1 MPALIATAALAQTSE
16 PSMRPAIMA
25 TVLEPG
31 GSFAPMLERV
41 IPAVVT
47 IRVTGRK
54 LRPIPIPLRQKD
66 GKGPALPLPETE
78 EFGAGGSGVIVDAE
92 QGYII
97 TNNHVIEHATHIEV
111 GLSSGRRMIAK
122 LIGTDIG
129 SDVAVIKVDE
139 PNLPSIKLGDS
150 DAMRV
155 GDIVAA
161 VGNPFGLEGTATLGI
176 VSAVMR
182 TEIGHGLFEDYLQID
197 AQINPGNSGGALV
210 NVSGEL
216 IGINTVGAEGRG
228 LGIGFAVPFNMAK
241 VIMDELITAG
251 RMRRGSTGLIVAD
264 LPMEFASPREGGVT
278 RGAIVRKVLPKS
290 PAAAAGIEPG
300 DIVVSAG
307 NRPVRNA
314 AEFVTRTVTVPLGTS
329 IPIILFAKGQGRTR
343 VADVGRYR
351 HRPGG
356 DRRCGRRWAVLQAP
370 WWVKSCSA
378 TASTANCLGAQV
390 LHVPADSP
398 AYWIGLEAGRRHRRH
413 RRPKSSL
420 AGGPRL
426 SSRSG
431 WQRVPR
437 RDRPQWRTG
446 TNPRQALTAAGHGGA
461 LQVTERQAN
470 ARECLSASVMPMRRA
485 ASCPFLKTRMTD

>member
-1 MPALIATAALAQTSE
+1 MSNGRLRPFKILALLCMPTLTATATLAQTSGRM
-16 PSMRPAIMA
+16 PGSAVMA
-25 TVLEPG
+25 TVLEPS
-31 GSFAPMLERV
+31 GSFAPMLEKV

-47 IRVTGRK
+47 IRVIGRK
-54 LRPIPIPLRQKD
+54 LRSISIPPRQKD
-66 GKGPALPLPETE
+66 GKGPALPPPETE

-92 QGYII
+92 QGFII

-111 GLSSGRRMIAK
+111 GLSSGRRMMAK

-150 DAMRV
+150 DAVRV

-182 TEIGHGLFEDYLQID
+182 SEIGHGLFEDYLQID

-251 RMRRGSTGLIVAD
+251 RMRRGSTGLIVVD
-264 LPMEFASPREGGVT
+264 LPMELASPREGGVT

-307 NRPVRNA
+307 NKPVRNA

-329 IPIILFAKGQGRTR
+329 IPIILFAKGQGRN
-343 VADVGRYR
+343 VSLISADTVIDPEERTLRPEMGSLAGAVVGEILLGNRLY
-351 HRPGG
+351 G
-356 DRRCGRRWAVLQAP
+356 DV
-370 WWVKSCSA
+370 
-378 TASTANCLGAQV
+378 LGAQV
-390 LHVPADSP
+390 LRVPADSP
-398 AYWIGLEAGRRHRRH
+398 AYIVGLEADDVIVGIDDRRVRSPEELVYRVGR
-413 RRPKSSL
+413 
-420 AGGPRL
+420 AGNEF
-426 SSRSG
+426 
-431 WQRVPR
+431 RVAIVRNGVP
-437 RDRPQWRTG
+437 G
-446 TNPRQALTAAGHGGA
+446 LI
-461 LQVTERQAN
+461 
-470 ARECLSASVMPMRRA
+470 RA
-485 ASCPFLKTRMTD
+485 KH

>member
-1 MPALIATAALAQTSE
+1 MRSAIA
-16 PSMRPAIMA
+16 A

-54 LRPIPIPLRQKD
+54 LRPLLIPLREKD
-66 GKGPALPLPETE
+66 GKAAALPPPETE

-97 TNNHVIEHATHIEV
+97 TNNHVIENATRIEV
-111 GLSSGRRMIAK
+111 ALSSGRRMLAK

-150 DAMRV
+150 DAVRV

-182 TEIGHGLFEDYLQID
+182 AEIGHGLFEDYLQID
-197 AQINPGNSGGALV
+197 AQIHPGNSGGALV
-210 NVSGEL
+210 NVRGEL
-216 IGINTVGAEGRG
+216 IGINTVGGERRS
-228 LGIGFAVPFNMAK
+228 LGIGFAVPFNMAR

-251 RMRRGSTGLIVAD
+251 RMRRGSTGLIVSD
-264 LPMEFASPREGGVT
+264 LPMELASPPQGGVT

-290 PAAAAGIEPG
+290 PAAAAGIEVG

-307 NRPVRNA
+307 NRPIRSA
-314 AEFVTRTVTVPLGTS
+314 ADFVTRTATVPLGSS
-329 IPIILFAKGQGRTR
+329 IPIVLFAKGQGRFVSLTSADIVIDPEEITLPPEMGSLAGAVVGEILLGNRLYGDVVGAEVLR
-343 VADVGRYR
+343 VAAG
-351 HRPGG
+351 
-356 DRRCGRRWAVLQAP
+356 
-370 WWVKSCSA
+370 
-378 TASTANCLGAQV
+378 
-390 LHVPADSP
+390 SP
-398 AYWIGLEAGRRHRRH
+398 AYWVGLEPGDVVVGIDDARVRSPAELAYRVGRAGTEFRVAIVR
-413 RRPKSSL
+413 
-420 AGGPRL
+420 GGVPGLIR
-426 SSRSG
+426 G
-431 WQRVPR
+431 QR
-437 RDRPQWRTG
+437 
-446 TNPRQALTAAGHGGA
+446 
-461 LQVTERQAN
+461 
-470 ARECLSASVMPMRRA
+470 
-485 ASCPFLKTRMTD
+485 